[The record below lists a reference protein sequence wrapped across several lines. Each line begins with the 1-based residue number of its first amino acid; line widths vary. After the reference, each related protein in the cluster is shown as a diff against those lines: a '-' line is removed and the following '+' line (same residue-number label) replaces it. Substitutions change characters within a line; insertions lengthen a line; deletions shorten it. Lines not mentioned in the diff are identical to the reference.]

1 MMTRPFETRTLP
13 VHQASRRRRTAAT
26 VAAAPRRLPA
36 AAGWTLALLTSLAIL
51 LAAFQARA
59 VEVQRVVS
67 PGGIEAWLVEDHTNP
82 IIALE
87 LAFRGGSALD
97 PEGKAGLAHM
107 AASTIDEGA
116 GPLDSQAFQGELD
129 NLSISLR
136 FQAGLDGFNGSLE
149 TLTANR
155 DRAFEL
161 LRLALTEPRFDEEP
175 VERIRS
181 QIIASLSRESEDPDY
196 IAGRV
201 LRRLMYGDH
210 VYARQTRGTEASI
223 ARITA
228 DDLRGFVKQRLGRD
242 RLFVGVVG
250 DITPEQLGKALDETF
265 LALPAK
271 SAPFE
276 VPHAEVQNKG
286 ETVVIA
292 KPIPQSVVA
301 LAQEGIARDDPDYY
315 AAYVVNYILGGGGF
329 NSRLVNEVREKRGLA
344 YSVYSYLAAYDHG
357 DMVYGGTATQNAR
370 VGESL
375 DLIRQEWRRMAEAGP
390 TEEELEAAKR
400 YLTGSFPLRFNSSD
414 NIAGMLVGMQLED
427 LGIDYLEKRNS
438 YIEAVTLDDA
448 KRVAREL
455 YQPDALTVVVVG
467 SPEGVTPTREAPS
480 DGS

>member
-1 MMTRPFETRTLP
+1 VDKSL
-13 VHQASRRRRTAAT
+13 RRRRVNTAVAAT
-26 VAAAPRRLPA
+26 APRLPPA
-36 AAGWTLALLTSLAIL
+36 AAWTLALLTALVVL
-51 LAAFQARA
+51 VTGFQARA

-87 LAFRGGSALD
+87 LAFRGGAALD
-97 PEGKAGLAHM
+97 PDAKAGLAHM

-136 FQAGLDGFNGSLE
+136 FEAGLDSFNGSLE
-149 TLTANR
+149 TLTENR

-161 LRLALTEPRFDEEP
+161 LRLALTEPRFDDEP

-181 QIIASLSRESEDPDY
+181 QITASLSRESEDPEY
-196 IAGRV
+196 IASRV
-201 LRRLMYGDH
+201 LRRLMYGEH
-210 VYARQTRGTEASI
+210 PYARPSRGTEASI
-223 ARITA
+223 GRITV
-228 DDLRGFVKQRLGRD
+228 DDLRGFVRDRFGRD

-250 DITPEQLGKALDETF
+250 DITPEALGKALDETF
-265 LALPAK
+265 LALPQKA
-271 SAPFE
+271 APFE
-276 VPHAEVQNKG
+276 VARAEVQNKG

-292 KPIPQSVVA
+292 KPIPQSVVT
-301 LAQEGIARDDPDYY
+301 LAHEGIARDDPDYY

-329 NSRLVNEVREKRGLA
+329 SSRLVEEVREKRGLA
-344 YSVYSYLAAYDHG
+344 YSVYSYLAGYEHG

-375 DLIRQEWRRMAEAGP
+375 ALIRQEWRRMAEEGP
-390 TEEELEAAKR
+390 SAEELDAAKR

-414 NIAGMLVGMQLED
+414 NIASMLVGMQLED
-427 LGIDYLEKRNS
+427 LGIDYLEKRNG
-438 YIEAVTLDDA
+438 YVEAVTLEQA
-448 KRVAREL
+448 KRVANEL

-467 SPEGVTPTREAPS
+467 TPDGVTPTREAPS